1 MAAKTDHTVCCDDS
15 GLSRA
20 ANVIGVLT
28 FVLGAA
34 LTYIAYFV
42 LSVNALQDI
51 QTIHEDERRWRIEL
65 QPIIDHCEQEYR
77 RDNSTFSQYSQH
89 LRAVLDRFTQVSAT
103 MTQELDKLPKFDT
116 KSRIPHAFQIR
127 RRVVW
132 VFQRQKIIG
141 HLDQLLRIKSD
152 VYSIFISYLI
162 QYVVQTDVFL
172 VFFNMYRRTNEKLR
186 NS

>member
-1 MAAKTDHTVCCDDS
+1 MAAKTDHPVCCGDS
-15 GLSRA
+15 GLSVA
-20 ANVIGVLT
+20 ANVIGILT

-34 LTYIAYFV
+34 LTYFAYFI
-42 LSVNALQDI
+42 LSVNALQDL

-77 RDNSTFSQYSQH
+77 RNNLTFAKYCQQ
-89 LRAVLDRFTQVSAT
+89 LKETMDRFTQVSAA
-103 MTQELDKLPKFDT
+103 MTQELEKLPKFDN

-141 HLDQLLRIKSD
+141 YLDQLLRIKTD

-162 QYVVQTDVFL
+162 Q
-172 VFFNMYRRTNEKLR
+172 
-186 NS
+186 